1 MLAIARTG
9 YSGAPLQWTPLAF
22 IIIARVF
29 FAQVIADYAPRTIVA
44 SYAGAKLWIIK
55 SVVVMRDK
63 KSRIYLGYIATVAR

>member
-22 IIIARVF
+22 IARVF